1 MIKCNIKQEWKSAD
15 ELLSSDKSCVQKPFD
30 EHSRISHKLK
40 FSMKSFTFSYLTCD
54 LTDSLFMRYFKE
66 RKLIQNLL
74 STKLINFDFK

>member
-1 MIKCNIKQEWKSAD
+1 
-15 ELLSSDKSCVQKPFD
+15 
-30 EHSRISHKLK
+30 
-40 FSMKSFTFSYLTCD
+40 MKSFTFSYLTCD